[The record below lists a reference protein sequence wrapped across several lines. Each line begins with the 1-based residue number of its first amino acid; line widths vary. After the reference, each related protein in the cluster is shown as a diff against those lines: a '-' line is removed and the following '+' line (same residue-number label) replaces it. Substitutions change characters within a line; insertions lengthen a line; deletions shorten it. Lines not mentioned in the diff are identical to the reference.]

1 MSSKIEKAVVQMEN
15 WAKDDSHGYD
25 QIFRWGENGDY
36 DCSSSIIEALER
48 AGIPVKSLGATYTE
62 NMYDKMLQCGFKDV
76 TNEVNII
83 TGSGII
89 RGDVLLNIK
98 DHVAMSV
105 GNGKLVQ
112 ASINE
117 LGTVAGGQPGDQTG
131 TEFYIRDYYNYPW
144 DCVLRYVEAQ
154 IGANKGS
161 EMVSKNDTVQ
171 NDKIS
176 YSGRVKKDTLCK
188 LEPSYKGK
196 NSSLFPVLYE
206 GTLVDVI
213 KGSAVKE
220 EIDGNIVTWVLVK
233 VAHPTE
239 KFVKEYIQKSRIEKL
254 SGK

>member
-1 MSSKIEKAVVQMEN
+1 MGKIENAVIQMEN

-25 QIFRWGENGDY
+25 QMFRWGEKGDY

-48 AGIPVKSLGATYTE
+48 AGIPVKSNGATYTG
-62 NMYDKMLQCGFKDV
+62 NMYQVLLSCGFVDV
-76 TNEVNII
+76 TDKINMVS
-83 TGSGII
+83 GLGII
-89 RGDVLLNIK
+89 RGDILLNHVN
-98 DHVAMSV
+98 HVAMSI

-117 LGTVAGGQPGDQTG
+117 LGTVSGGEPGDQTG
-131 TEFYIRDYYNYPW
+131 TEFYIRGYYNYPW
-144 DCVLRYVEAQ
+144 NCVLRYVEVQ

-161 EMVSKNDTVQ
+161 ETVSENDTAQ
-171 NDKIS
+171 SDKIS
-176 YSGRVKKDTLCK
+176 YSGRVKRDTLCK

-220 EIDGNIVTWVLVK
+220 EIDGNIVTWVLVR

-239 KFVKEYIQKSRIEKL
+239 KFVKEYIPKSRIEKL